1 MNGIEE
7 VKGTLEG
14 IAGFELTAGVVEAA
28 ELDGDL
34 QWPSACNDL
43 ELVLFEKRNKGGVTG
58 HIRRDYDE
66 S

>member
-1 MNGIEE
+1 M
-7 VKGTLEG
+7 EG
-14 IAGFELTAGVVEAA
+14 VAGFELTAGVVEAA

-34 QWPSACNDL
+34 QCPSACNDL

-58 HIRRDYDE
+58 DTRRDYDE